1 MNFIYLKFTRE
12 KSKEKINFL
21 DLVIKLTD
29 SKIDTD
35 FQFHCK
41 SMDSH
46 QYYLHYDSCHVEHI
60 KRSIVFSETLRL
72 KKKCDLK
79 NVIYIL
85 K

>member
-35 FQFHCK
+35 FQFHYK
-41 SMDSH
+41 SMDIH
-46 QYYLHYDSCHVEHI
+46 QYYLHYDPCHVEHI

-72 KKKCDLK
+72 KK
-79 NVIYIL
+79 NVT
-85 K
+85 